1 MPDVI
6 PPSRLDLEVGQS
18 WEVGGCFDGFNISQ
32 FPSNCRAGVLASTAS
47 RSDSFSCWLWMST
60 QQWPASFH
68 YYLCVLVSVVSG
80 GDGNK
85 HSCAITKRNRRIS
98 HYVVQIIIQWVSDGS
113 LPRAFDHC
121 PLPICW
127 VCLMNL
133 KCPFREFFFNSV
145 QRQNINGLESNW
157 RNMKTTLF
165 SNSWNFESLHVFEV
179 TDKVTDRQRKSKR
192 KREIKRFQLLTK

>member
-68 YYLCVLVSVVSG
+68 YYLGVLVSVVSG

-133 KCPFREFFFNSV
+133 KCPFREFFLTRFKGRILMDWKAIEETWK
-145 QRQNINGLESNW
+145 QHYFPTHE
-157 RNMKTTLF
+157 TLKAYMF
-165 SNSWNFESLHVFEV
+165 LRLLIRSQ
-179 TDKVTDRQRKSKR
+179 TDKERVKE
-192 KREIKRFQLLTK
+192 RER